1 MELNPGHTAWM
12 LTASALVLLM
22 TPGLAFFYGGLVRAR
37 NVISTLMYSF
47 MAMAVVSIVWVLWGY
62 SLAFG
67 EGSAFIG
74 DLSFFGL
81 SGIDVNDLEDNGIP
95 TLLFVIF
102 QMMFAIITPALI
114 TGAFVE
120 RFKFTTYLVFLVV
133 WVTIVY
139 APVAH
144 WVWASEGWLFKDGA
158 LDFAGGTVVHINAGM
173 AAVAAA
179 LLVGKRRDPGAEPHN
194 VPYVILGAA
203 LLWFGWFG
211 FNAGSGLA
219 ANGQDVN
226 AFLVTNTAAAAA
238 ALTWGVISQIQTG
251 RMSAVGVASGAVAG
265 LVAITPASGFVGV
278 YGALAIG
285 AGAGLLCYI
294 AVYLRTRVQVD
305 DALEVFAIHGVGGIW
320 GAIATGIF
328 AVAAIGGTAG
338 LIDGNAWTAC
348 HPGDRDRRH
357 HGLLIRRHARHP
369 QGARPHPR
377 TRDQGRQRR
386 RGHWPGPLRS
396 RREGIRQR
404 RRRLNTELCGI
415 STKMNDTNPLSRRG
429 RGLEP
434 APYSIRG

>member
-81 SGIDVNDLEDNGIP
+81 SGIDVNQMEDNGIP

-144 WVWASEGWLFKDGA
+144 WVWSPEGWLFKDGA

-219 ANGQDVN
+219 ANGQGVN

-338 LIDGNAWTAC
+338 LIEGNAGQLVTQVIAIVATMVYSFVVTLVILKVLDLI
-348 HPGDRDRRH
+348 PG
-357 HGLLIRRHARHP
+357 L
-369 QGARPHPR
+369 
-377 TRDQGRQRR
+377 
-386 RGHWPGPLRS
+386 
-396 RREGIRQR
+396 GIRVP
-404 RRRLNTELCGI
+404 
-415 STKMNDTNPLSRRG
+415 NDAEDIGLDLSAHGERAFVSDG
-429 RGLEP
+429 
-434 APYSIRG
+434 AD

>member
-1 MELNPGHTAWM
+1 MDSGHTAWM
-12 LTASALVLLM
+12 LMASALVLLM

-67 EGSAFIG
+67 EGSALIG

-81 SGIDVNDLEDNGIP
+81 SGIDINQVDNGIP

-102 QMMFAIITPALI
+102 QMMFAIITPAII

-144 WVWASEGWLFKDGA
+144 WVWGGGWIGDVGDGA
-158 LDFAGGTVVHINAGM
+158 LDFAGGTVVHINAGV

-219 ANGQDVN
+219 ADGVDVN

-338 LIDGNAWTAC
+338 LIEGNAGQLVTQVIAIVATMVYSFVVTLVILKVLDLI
-348 HPGDRDRRH
+348 PG
-357 HGLLIRRHARHP
+357 L
-369 QGARPHPR
+369 
-377 TRDQGRQRR
+377 
-386 RGHWPGPLRS
+386 
-396 RREGIRQR
+396 GIRV
-404 RRRLNTELCGI
+404 
-415 STKMNDTNPLSRRG
+415 SNDDEDIGLDLSVHGERAFVSDG
-429 RGLEP
+429 
-434 APYSIRG
+434 AD